1 MDHLNESL
9 GAINV
14 ELSATDLSD
23 IETAFTKIEVHG
35 GRMNEMQMTFVD
47 QTK

>member
-1 MDHLNESL
+1 MNHFNENL

-14 ELSATDLSD
+14 ELSAKDLID
-23 IETAFTKIEVHG
+23 IETAFTKIEVYG

-47 QTK
+47 TTK